1 MTMRRRGF
9 TLIELLIALAIFVF
23 LILLAGPM
31 YADFMGN
38 SQIRNAAENALTG
51 VRYAQ
56 TTAIKTN
63 RPVKFVLNPAATT
76 GGWAVYEFDE
86 NAGDYF
92 GGASQ
97 AYRWIDG
104 ALRTTVTPVPAD
116 ATQVTFN
123 GLGRVMPNADAST
136 SLTEIDVTNTNIS
149 AASRRPLK
157 IIIGAVNSGTK
168 LCDPAVS
175 APDARA
181 CP

>member
-1 MTMRRRGF
+1 MRRRGF

-92 GGASQ
+92 ARGIAIVSVDRRRIANDRDACSCRCHASDFQ
-97 AYRWIDG
+97 R
-104 ALRTTVTPVPAD
+104 
-116 ATQVTFN
+116 
-123 GLGRVMPNADAST
+123 
-136 SLTEIDVTNTNIS
+136 
-149 AASRRPLK
+149 SRPCHAER
-157 IIIGAVNSGTK
+157 
-168 LCDPAVS
+168 
-175 APDARA
+175 
-181 CP
+181 